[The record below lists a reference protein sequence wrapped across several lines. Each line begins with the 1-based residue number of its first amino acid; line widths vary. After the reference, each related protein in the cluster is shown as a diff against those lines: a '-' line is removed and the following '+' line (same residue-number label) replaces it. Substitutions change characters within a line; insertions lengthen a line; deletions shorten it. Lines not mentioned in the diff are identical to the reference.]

1 MVSGLGRGPS
11 SRQRPAGSGAFMPRP
26 LLASL
31 VAAALAAVAQAAEA
45 RILITVDKSAQQ
57 MTVEVDGVPRWQWPV
72 STGRRG
78 RATPSGSFT
87 AFRMEQDHFSREF
100 DDAPMPHS
108 IFFTKRGHAIHG
120 SFEVRRLG
128 TAASGGCVR
137 LHPANA
143 AKLFALVAQR
153 GVATATVVVTGGEPA
168 AVARPGSRPVAPDET
183 PDVYQQPQPGY
194 GGYPDYR
201 GYPGYGRPAPA
212 YPPGY
217 EPYPRG
223 GYYERW

>member
-1 MVSGLGRGPS
+1 
-11 SRQRPAGSGAFMPRP
+11 MPRP
-26 LLASL
+26 LLTFL
-31 VAAALAAVAQAAEA
+31 VAATVVAAAQTADA
-45 RILITVDKSAQQ
+45 RVLITVDKSTQQ

-78 RATPSGSFT
+78 FATPSGSYT
-87 AFRMEQDHFSREF
+87 AFRMEAEHFSQEF

-108 IFFTKRGHAIHG
+108 IFFTRRGHAIHG
-120 SFEVRRLG
+120 SYETRRIG
-128 TAASGGCVR
+128 TPASSGCVR

-143 AKLFALVAQR
+143 AKLYALVAQR
-153 GVATATVVVTGGEPA
+153 GVTSTTVVVTGGAPA
-168 AVARPGSRPVAPDET
+168 SVARPRPGVPGET
-183 PDVYQQPQPGY
+183 PDDRMYQQPP
-194 GGYPDYR
+194 PDYR
-201 GYPGYGRPAPA
+201 GYPEYRGFPGFGRPAPA